1 MNNAKALTQINLE
14 DKYTVTNGRI
24 FINGVQALARL
35 PLLQKELDRA
45 AGLNTW

>member
-1 MNNAKALTQINLE
+1 MNNAKTLTQISPD

-24 FINGVQALARL
+24 FINGVQALVRL

>member
-1 MNNAKALTQINLE
+1 MNNAKTFTQISLD

-24 FINGVQALARL
+24 FIHGVQALARL

>member
-14 DKYTVTNGRI
+14 DKYTVTNGRT
-24 FINGVQALARL
+24 FIHGVQALARL
-35 PLLQKELDRA
+35 QLLQKELDRA